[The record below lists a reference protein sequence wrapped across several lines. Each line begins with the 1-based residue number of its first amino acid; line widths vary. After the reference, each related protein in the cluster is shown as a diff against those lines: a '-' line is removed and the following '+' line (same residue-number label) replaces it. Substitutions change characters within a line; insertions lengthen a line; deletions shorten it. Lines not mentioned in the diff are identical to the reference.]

1 MFVKLRV
8 LGIAFPPS
16 LPWTIVA
23 ISDLM
28 AICATETGN
37 PWGIRKVHAR
47 GLLMALRVVPWW
59 RRLGEAER
67 DGLRQ
72 QKEAFNLFSATE
84 ITFCFPKPL
93 AVKKP
98 TILPSFL
105 RTHVFFS
112 GRILIFFF
120 FFFMN
125 NPTGEIFCEKH
136 WERRSLIAPYTV
148 ELLGAHLRNIKL

>member
-120 FFFMN
+120 FFFYEQSN
-125 NPTGEIFCEKH
+125 WGNILWKTLRKTISNC
-136 WERRSLIAPYTV
+136 SLYGRASGGPS
-148 ELLGAHLRNIKL
+148 